1 MNSYYIEKMQ
11 CGYKEL
17 LLLRTFSCGY
27 LGLLYPE
34 STVYTCTVDAHLFMH
49 YIRMYIC
56 VYTNP
61 LHLMSTMY
69 PTLHVLHVLR
79 VCPVYPCRSH

>member
-1 MNSYYIEKMQ
+1 MTVLRMYNEFLFIEKMQ

-34 STVYTCTVDAHLFMH
+34 STVCSLGILKINRHS
-49 YIRMYIC
+49 I
-56 VYTNP
+56 
-61 LHLMSTMY
+61 
-69 PTLHVLHVLR
+69 
-79 VCPVYPCRSH
+79 

>member
-1 MNSYYIEKMQ
+1 MTVLCMYNEFLFIEKMQ

-34 STVYTCTVDAHLFMH
+34 STVQWNLS
-49 YIRMYIC
+49 I
-56 VYTNP
+56 TN
-61 LHLMSTMY
+61 L
-69 PTLHVLHVLR
+69 
-79 VCPVYPCRSH
+79 